1 MDTKLTIKL
10 DRNIIEKAKKYAKS
24 KNISLSRII
33 ESYLSAITRD
43 EIKHEDISPLV
54 QSLSGIIE
62 LPDDFDFKKDY
73 TDHLL
78 NKY

>member
-33 ESYLSAITRD
+33 ESYLNAITRD
-43 EIKHEDISPLV
+43 EIQHEDISPLV

-62 LPDDFDFKKDY
+62 IPDDFDFKKDY

>member
-10 DRNIIEKAKKYAKS
+10 DRTIIEKAKKYAKS

-33 ESYLSAITRD
+33 ESYLNAITRD
-43 EIKHEDISPLV
+43 EIQNEEISPLV
-54 QSLSGIIE
+54 RSLSGIIE
-62 LPDDFDFKKDY
+62 IPDKFDFKKDY

>member
-10 DRNIIEKAKKYAKS
+10 DRTIIEKAKKYAKS

-33 ESYLSAITRD
+33 ESYLNAITRD
-43 EIKHEDISPLV
+43 EIQNEEISPLV

-62 LPDDFDFKKDY
+62 IPDEFDFKKDY

>member
-10 DRNIIEKAKKYAKS
+10 DQTIIEKAKKYAKS

-33 ESYLSAITRD
+33 ESYLNAITRD
-43 EIKHEDISPLV
+43 EIQNEEISPLV
-54 QSLSGIIE
+54 RSLSGIIE
-62 LPDDFDFKKDY
+62 IPDKFDFKKDY